1 MQIKFSPP
9 DITEAE
15 VQEVADALRSGW
27 ITTGPRTKEF
37 ERRIAAYCHTEKA
50 AALNSATAAMELSLR
65 VMGIGEGDEVITTAY
80 TYTATASCI
89 CHTGATP
96 VLVDTLPDSF
106 EMDPEK
112 VRAAFTERTKAVICV
127 DLAGIVY
134 GHYDEIFEIAEEKKS
149 LFRPANE
156 RQRALG
162 LSLIHISRDRKLPPF
177 CVRFGNLPYG
187 VLNANGSD
195 IVKRLDFFFLCS
207 SRHGQRCVGRGA
219 CHADLHEL
227 CVLGVVDAQAENR
240 GDHEGGEDDG
250 QYGKKVSG
258 AVGLHHSL
266 FHALQSV
273 FVSVSMHAGHLPKRP
288 FRPQCG

>member
-1 MQIKFSPP
+1 MPYK
-9 DITEAE
+9 
-15 VQEVADALRSGW
+15 
-27 ITTGPRTKEF
+27 
-37 ERRIAAYCHTEKA
+37 KA

-149 LFRPANE
+149 LFRPANS

-162 LSLIHISRDRKLPPF
+162 R
-177 CVRFGNLPYG
+177 
-187 VLNANGSD
+187 VLADG
-195 IVKRLDFFFLCS
+195 
-207 SRHGQRCVGRGA
+207 RCGA
-219 CHADLHEL
+219 CLWGCARR
-227 CVLGVVDAQAENR
+227 Q
-240 GDHEGGEDDG
+240 
-250 QYGKKVSG
+250 
-258 AVGLHHSL
+258 GL
-266 FHALQSV
+266 
-273 FVSVSMHAGHLPKRP
+273 R
-288 FRPQCG
+288 